1 MRVLRYSILLIAL
14 VLWGGGFSSTLLHG
28 LYEAGVVVD
37 DYRFGDL
44 YRLSA
49 LPQFKQAQPVCTGPN
64 RSSDTAS
71 THLYLIGDS
80 FSEPQRL
87 SESDFRVS
95 HFQRVAWDYRQRVQL
110 DPTKH
115 NVLLIESVERHIR
128 EHFARPV
135 SEFVVE
141 TDTSLTPTPQLPL
154 RQRLSN
160 EFHRSDMEER
170 LESALFSRDWAF
182 WFKELKASLTLTWF
196 GRENSSV
203 SLSKDH
209 RHLFLRSDTDTSKTL
224 NSSFA
229 RIHDNDVNRLVD
241 SLNSVAER
249 YQRLGFDAVYL
260 SVIPNKASVLETNR
274 GTYNHLVERIQQH
287 PRLRV
292 PTINTYEAFKKSHQP
307 PYLKGDTHWT
317 CEGRERWLNLVR
329 QTIHI

>member
-1 MRVLRYSILLIAL
+1 MRVLRYIILLVAL
-14 VLWGGGFSSTLLHG
+14 VIWGGGLSSTVLHG
-28 LYEAGVVVD
+28 LYEAGIVVD

-49 LPQFKQAQPVCTGPN
+49 LPQFKQMQPVCAGSN

-87 SESDFRVS
+87 SKSDFRVS
-95 HFQRVAWDYRQRVQL
+95 HFQRVAWDYQQRVQL
-110 DPTKH
+110 DPSKK

-128 EHFARPV
+128 EHFSRPV

-141 TDTSLTPTPQLPL
+141 KDTSLTPTPRLPL
-154 RQRLSN
+154 RQRISN
-160 EFHRSDMEER
+160 EFHRSDIEER

-182 WFKELKASLTLTWF
+182 WFKELKASLTLNWF
-196 GRENSSV
+196 DRENSSV

-209 RHLFLRSDTDTSKTL
+209 KNLFLRSDTDTSKTL

-229 RIHDNDVNRLVD
+229 NIPDRDVTLLVD

-249 YQRLGFDAVYL
+249 YRRLGFDAVYL
-260 SVIPNKASVLETNR
+260 SVIPNKASILETNR
-274 GTYNHLVERIQQH
+274 GAYNHLVERIQQH
-287 PRLRV
+287 PNLRV
-292 PTINTYEAFKKSHQP
+292 PTINTYEAFKKSPQS
-307 PYLKGDTHWT
+307 PYLKSDTHWT
-317 CEGRERWLNLVR
+317 CEGRESWLNLVR